1 MENKSL
7 ISHSIFLIV
16 LLFLYST
23 ISSYIVVA
31 DNTTVVDGNT
41 SGICGIQDL
50 LYEHLDCFEYRNVTV
65 CEGKE
70 KIPEDKLE
78 VILSTIDSLHDN
90 VTEKYSMKNNPV
102 CLLYLS
108 EHDFYTT
115 FNADHTVYALAGK
128 WYNNL
133 FIAISTSSLDEVK
146 ERNNGFIQYYDYNMK
161 NPNRFFD
168 KNFLSRTVVHEYV
181 HILQIKYPEFL
192 NSYALAIG
200 WESDGDGYKPP
211 ENPGEDFLKVNCEYA
226 LTSPYEDQAE
236 SLSDPFTCS
245 SNSELLSPE
254 RQSFFMRFWNGPRE
268 EYCKEFNNK

>member
-1 MENKSL
+1 MENKNL
-7 ISHSIFLIV
+7 INHSIFV
-16 LLFLYST
+16 LLYLLVYST
-23 ISSYIVVA
+23 IISYRVVS
-31 DNTTVVDGNT
+31 GNT
-41 SGICGIQDL
+41 LGGCISIQDL
-50 LYEHLDCFEYRNVTV
+50 LYENLSCFEYRNMSI

-70 KIPEDKLE
+70 KIPKDKLE

-115 FNADHTVYALAGK
+115 FNVYQDAYALAGE
-128 WYNNL
+128 WSDNSFL
-133 FIAISTSSLDEVK
+133 IAISTRSLDEVK

-168 KNFLSRTVVHEYV
+168 KNFLSRAIVHEYV
-181 HILQIKYPEFL
+181 HIMQIKYPEFL
-192 NSYALAIG
+192 NTYALAVG
-200 WESDGDGYKPP
+200 WEQNGDSYKPP

-226 LTSPYEDQAE
+226 LTNPLEDQAE

-268 EYCKEFNNK
+268 VYCKEFNNK